1 MAATPLFIGTPKSPT
16 VQIATANL
24 LRDGTGTLGTVY
36 TAGASGARI
45 DRLNITATGTTTA
58 GMIRLFLF
66 DGTSNRL
73 ISELP
78 VVAVTPSATQPAFTA
93 DIVFDQGLV
102 ITAAYL
108 LKASTNNAETFN
120 VTVTNGGDF

>member
-1 MAATPLFIGTPKSPT
+1 MAAAPIFIGIPKSPT
-16 VQIATANL
+16 VQIATANA

-66 DGTSNRL
+66 DGTNNRL
-73 ISELP
+73 IQEQP
-78 VVAVTPSATQPAFTA
+78 VVAVTPSATMPAFTA
-93 DIVFDQGLV
+93 DIVFEHGLT
-102 ITAAYL
+102 ITAAFVL
-108 LKASTNNAETFN
+108 RASTHNAETFN

>member
-1 MAATPLFIGTPKSPT
+1 MAAAPIFIGTPKSPT
-16 VQIATANL
+16 VQIATANT

-66 DGTSNRL
+66 DGTNNRL
-73 ISELP
+73 IQEQP
-78 VVAVTPSATQPAFTA
+78 VVAVTPSATMPAYTA
-93 DIVFDQGLV
+93 DIVFDQGLT
-102 ITAAYL
+102 ITAAFVL
-108 LKASTNNAETFN
+108 RASTNNAETFN